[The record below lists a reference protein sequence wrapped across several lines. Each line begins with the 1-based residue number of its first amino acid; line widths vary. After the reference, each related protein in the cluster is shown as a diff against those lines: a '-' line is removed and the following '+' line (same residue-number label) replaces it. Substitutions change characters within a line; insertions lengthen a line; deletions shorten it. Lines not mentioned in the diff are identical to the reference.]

1 MALSVGRVNRPSS
14 HRTEDR
20 GFFAGRANKGVSFE
34 NAVFATLQAFAM
46 PVRTLRHEPLF
57 DR

>member
-1 MALSVGRVNRPSS
+1 MALSVGRVNSPSS

-34 NAVFATLQAFAM
+34 NAVFAALQAFAM

-57 DR
+57 DL